1 MIRSKRAEI
10 LAAYALMAPFI
21 VVYGVLFVYPTI
33 RMFQLSVTNAPL
45 IGEGAWVGFDN
56 FRRLA
61 SERLFSVAVWNTI
74 YFVILSVIPITLLS
88 LLVALGVNRLKGW
101 TQSVVLA
108 AFFLPYILPVSVVT
122 QVWQWILNKDFG
134 DRPICPRAA
143 RWRPA
148 GIGIRTVASFL
159 PAVAFITVWWQL
171 GFSVLLFIA
180 GLRNIS
186 RDIYEAAEIDGAGRW
201 AQFSRIT
208 WPLIWPITVLVFTI
222 QLILELK
229 IVDQVYLLVESRPRC
244 NDRDGPVHLQAGLP
258 AQSRR
263 PGQRRHP
270 PCFFFSSWRSQS
282 CSINCFGR
290 GARNDRPGRSRTLD
304 PRVGGSRACVISI
317 LSVYSSRWQPLLA
330 IFWAFPLYWGMMT
343 TFKPESEVVR
353 RGSISGRSISRS
365 RTTFTSCSRPRS
377 ALVPQFARHLPGG
390 HGPRRNHGGGR
401 RLRHLPARLSRRRL
415 FWWMILASFMIPI
428 PALTV
433 NHFILI
439 EN

>member
-134 DRPICPRAA
+134 IAQYVLAPL
-143 RWRPA
+143 A
-148 GIGIRTVASFL
+148 GGQRVSVFGTVASFL

-229 IVDQVYLLVESRPRC
+229 IVDQVYLLVESRP
-244 NDRDGPVHLQAGLP
+244 DATIVMVQYIYKQAFQL
-258 AQSRR
+258 
-263 PGQRRHP
+263 
-270 PCFFFSSWRSQS
+270 
-282 CSINCFGR
+282 
-290 GARNDRPGRSRTLD
+290 
-304 PRVGGSRACVISI
+304 
-317 LSVYSSRWQPLLA
+317 
-330 IFWAFPLYWGMMT
+330 
-343 TFKPESEVVR
+343 
-353 RGSISGRSISRS
+353 
-365 RTTFTSCSRPRS
+365 
-377 ALVPQFARHLPGG
+377 
-390 HGPRRNHGGGR
+390 NHGGR
-401 RLRHLPARLSRRRL
+401 AAAASAVLFLLIVALSVLQYQLLRARG
-415 FWWMILASFMIPI
+415 
-428 PALTV
+428 
-433 NHFILI
+433 
-439 EN
+439 EK

>member
-10 LAAYALMAPFI
+10 LAAFALMAPFI

-45 IGEGAWVGFDN
+45 IGEGVWVGFDN

-74 YFVILSVIPITLLS
+74 YFVILSVVPITLMS

-108 AFFLPYILPVSVVT
+108 SFFLPYILPVSVVT

-134 DRPICPRAA
+134 IAQYVLAPL
-143 RWRPA
+143 A
-148 GIGIRTVASFL
+148 GGQRVSVFGTVASFM
-159 PAVAFITVWWQL
+159 PAVALITVWWQL

-229 IVDQVYLLVESRPRC
+229 IFDQVYLLVESRP
-244 NDRDGPVHLQAGLP
+244 DATIVMVQYIYKQAFQL
-258 AQSRR
+258 
-263 PGQRRHP
+263 
-270 PCFFFSSWRSQS
+270 
-282 CSINCFGR
+282 
-290 GARNDRPGRSRTLD
+290 
-304 PRVGGSRACVISI
+304 
-317 LSVYSSRWQPLLA
+317 
-330 IFWAFPLYWGMMT
+330 
-343 TFKPESEVVR
+343 
-353 RGSISGRSISRS
+353 
-365 RTTFTSCSRPRS
+365 
-377 ALVPQFARHLPGG
+377 
-390 HGPRRNHGGGR
+390 NHGGR
-401 RLRHLPARLSRRRL
+401 AAAASAVLFLLIVALSVLQYQLLRARG
-415 FWWMILASFMIPI
+415 
-428 PALTV
+428 
-433 NHFILI
+433 
-439 EN
+439 EK